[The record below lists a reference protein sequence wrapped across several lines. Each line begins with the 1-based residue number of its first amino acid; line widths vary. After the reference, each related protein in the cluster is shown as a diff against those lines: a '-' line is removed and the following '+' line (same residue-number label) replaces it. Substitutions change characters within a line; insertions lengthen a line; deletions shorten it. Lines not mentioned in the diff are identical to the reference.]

1 MTGHPL
7 STRGAPGGRNAALK
21 LFGIGFLTLIMIVP
35 LMLISSLVNERER
48 YAAEAAAGI
57 AQGWG
62 GAQSLAGPFLV
73 VPYTVAEKRDAAGA
87 ILSPAASGRIV
98 VLAKTLD
105 ATAAPAV
112 EERARGIFRV
122 PVYATDIAFAGSFAR
137 PGEADLPAGAVLDWN
152 RASLSLAVS
161 DVRGISGAV
170 TLVWNGAERTDFAP
184 GTGVAAAPNGV
195 HAALAPGEG
204 ETPFRLTLRLRGT
217 GRLAFVPSAETFSAR
232 IASPWP
238 HPSFDGAY
246 LPEERS
252 IGAEGFSA
260 LWRVSHLARPLPQI
274 WDNGEDVRLE
284 AAAFGVTFFQPVD
297 FYALVDRSLKY
308 AILFI
313 GLSFLVF
320 FLAET
325 ATGARIHVVQYL
337 LAGAAQVIF
346 YLLLL
351 ALAEQTGF
359 TAAYIAAALSC
370 TGLTALYA
378 GPILG
383 GARRGL
389 GVAAALA
396 VLYGLLFT
404 LLNEEDYALLTGAV
418 ASFLALA
425 VTMFMTRRI
434 DWYQAQAGIAESLGP
449 PPAGTP

>member
-1 MTGHPL
+1 MTDLTP
-7 STRGAPGGRNAALK
+7 STRSAPGGRNAAFK
-21 LFGIGFLTLIMIVP
+21 LFGIGFLTLVMIVP
-35 LMLISSLVNERER
+35 LMLISSLVNERQR
-48 YAAEAAAGI
+48 YAAEAAASV

-62 GAQSLAGPFLV
+62 GTQSVAGPFLV
-73 VPYTVAEKRDAAGA
+73 VPYTIAERRDERGA
-87 ILSPAASGRIV
+87 ILSPAQSGQIV
-98 VLAKTLD
+98 VLAKALD
-105 ATAAPAV
+105 AAAAPWV

-122 PVYATDIAFAGSFAR
+122 PVYATDIDLAGSFER
-137 PGEADLPAGAVLDWN
+137 PGEMDLPAGAVLAWD
-152 RASLSLAVS
+152 RAWLSVAIS

-170 TLVWNGAERTDFAP
+170 TLVWAGEARSDFAP
-184 GTGVAAAPNGV
+184 GTGASAAPDGV
-195 HAALAPGEG
+195 HVPIALGAD
-204 ETPFRLTLRLRGT
+204 ETSFRLTLRLRGT
-217 GRLAFVPSAETFSAR
+217 GRLAFVPAAETFSAR
-232 IASPWP
+232 IASSWP

-246 LPEERS
+246 LPEEREV
-252 IGAEGFSA
+252 GPDGFSA
-260 LWRVSHLARPLPQI
+260 TWRVSHLARPLPQV
-274 WDNGEDVRLE
+274 WDNGAGVGFAPAE
-284 AAAFGVTFFQPVD
+284 FGVTFFQPVD

-308 AILFI
+308 AILFV

-325 ATGARIHVVQYL
+325 ASGARIHVVQYL

-351 ALAEQTGF
+351 ALAEHTGF
-359 TAAYIAAALSC
+359 TAAYVAAALAC
-370 TGLTALYA
+370 VGLTALYA

-383 GARRGL
+383 GVRRGL
-389 GVAAALA
+389 GVAAALG

-434 DWYQAQAGIAESLGP
+434 DWYQAQAGIVESLGP